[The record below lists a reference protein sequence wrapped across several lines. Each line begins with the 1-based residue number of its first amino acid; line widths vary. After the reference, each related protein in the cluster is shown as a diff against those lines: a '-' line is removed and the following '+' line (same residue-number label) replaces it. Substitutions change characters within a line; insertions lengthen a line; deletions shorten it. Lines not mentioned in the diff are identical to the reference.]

1 MSDHQFTSQDEAFM
15 RRAIELAHQAELE
28 GEVPVGAVLVKDGE
42 IISEGW
48 NRSIGSHDATAHAE
62 IETLRKAGQALENYR
77 LLDTTLY
84 VTLEPCPMCAGA
96 LLHSR
101 VKRIVFGAPD
111 LKAGAAGT
119 VLNLFDSQAS
129 YHYADVE
136 HGLLEEECRSQL
148 QAFFKRRRKEIKE
161 KKQQKKI
168 LSDSKLGR
176 IVSMPQ
182 PKHRSGKVK
191 NLGPRWAVIGCGEE
205 ITACQN

>member
-1 MSDHQFTSQDEAFM
+1 MPKSEHVLSVGHSDHQPPETKWSEDDRAFM
-15 RRAIELAHQAELE
+15 RQAMHLAKEAESH
-28 GEVPVGAVLVKDGE
+28 GEVPIGAVLVK
-42 IISEGW
+42 EGKVIATGY
-48 NRSIGSHDATAHAE
+48 NQSIMNHDATAHAE
-62 IETLRKAGQALENYR
+62 VQTLRQAGQVLNNYR

-129 YHYADVE
+129 YHYATVE
-136 HGLLEEECRSQL
+136 GGLLEQECRAQL

-161 KKQQKKI
+161 AKKKAKA
-168 LSDSKLGR
+168 R
-176 IVSMPQ
+176 
-182 PKHRSGKVK
+182 
-191 NLGPRWAVIGCGEE
+191 GC
-205 ITACQN
+205 

>member
-1 MSDHQFTSQDEAFM
+1 MLHRIPIFCFTFLEFPLSDHQFSPQDEIFM
-15 RRAIELAHQAELE
+15 RRAIEVAKQAEKE
-28 GEVPVGAVLVKDGE
+28 GEVPVGAILVKGGE
-42 IISEGW
+42 IIAEGW

-119 VLNLFDSQAS
+119 VLNLFESQAS

-136 HGLLEEECRSQL
+136 HGLLEVECREQL

-161 KKQQKKI
+161 KRKQERSEEESRQK
-168 LSDSKLGR
+168 
-176 IVSMPQ
+176 
-182 PKHRSGKVK
+182 
-191 NLGPRWAVIGCGEE
+191 
-205 ITACQN
+205 

>member
-1 MSDHQFTSQDEAFM
+1 
-15 RRAIELAHQAELE
+15 
-28 GEVPVGAVLVKDGE
+28 
-42 IISEGW
+42 
-48 NRSIGSHDATAHAE
+48 
-62 IETLRKAGQALENYR
+62 
-77 LLDTTLY
+77 
-84 VTLEPCPMCAGA
+84 MCAGA

-161 KKQQKKI
+161 KKQQQ
-168 LSDSKLGR
+168 KLAQAKDAQEG
-176 IVSMPQ
+176 S
-182 PKHRSGKVK
+182 
-191 NLGPRWAVIGCGEE
+191 
-205 ITACQN
+205 

>member
-1 MSDHQFTSQDEAFM
+1 MSEVPQVEPFSPEDHQFM
-15 RRAIELAHQAELE
+15 RRAMELAELAEQN

-42 IISEGW
+42 IIAEGW
-48 NRSIGSHDATAHAE
+48 NQSIGDHDATAHAE
-62 IETLRKAGQALENYR
+62 IQTLRKAGQVLQNYR

-119 VLNLFDSQAS
+119 VLNLFEHQAA

-136 HGLLEEECRSQL
+136 QGLLEDECRSQL
-148 QAFFKRRRKEIKE
+148 QSFFKRRRKE
-161 KKQQKKI
+161 KKNQRKATRFTSTHEAKK
-168 LSDSKLGR
+168 G
-176 IVSMPQ
+176 
-182 PKHRSGKVK
+182 
-191 NLGPRWAVIGCGEE
+191 
-205 ITACQN
+205 QNNEG

>member
-1 MSDHQFTSQDEAFM
+1 MDNFTPQDEQFM

-28 GEVPVGAVLVKDGE
+28 GEVPVGAVLVKDGD
-42 IISEGW
+42 IIAEGW

-62 IETLRKAGQALENYR
+62 IETLRKAGQVLENYR

-101 VKRIVFGAPD
+101 VKRVVFGAPD

-136 HGLLEEECRSQL
+136 HGLLEEQCREQL

-161 KKQQKKI
+161 KRKQQKQEDEKT
-168 LSDSKLGR
+168 LSREESKKR
-176 IVSMPQ
+176 
-182 PKHRSGKVK
+182 
-191 NLGPRWAVIGCGEE
+191 
-205 ITACQN
+205 